1 MRVTE
6 TLQAPEKRSP
16 IKSDRKSLAVSLT
29 RQRISVFN
37 IFMGLSAYVFFI
49 FTFGWAALAIG
60 NALVRRSAEYSL
72 CEKVTMQY
80 LLTAKINA
88 GVKPVQIFRGCIGDG
103 R

>member
-1 MRVTE
+1 MRATE
-6 TLQAPEKRSP
+6 TLQPPEKRSP
-16 IKSDRKSLAVSLT
+16 IKSDRKSLVVSLT

-60 NALVRRSAEYSL
+60 NALVRQSAEYSL

-88 GVKPVQIFRGCIGDG
+88 SVKPVQIFRGCIGYG
-103 R
+103 K